1 MSSFWDV
8 FGALV
13 REWPLPRRCPNN
25 SKHLTTEPIVSSYD
39 NLAPTTERYSIN
51 YIPNLRSKSY
61 WPNHAKGLAILVV
74 YYTGQLYN
82 KNKQGCQRGD
92 MNDLFLKTDGLVLLV
107 LYYTGQMYV
116 DNNIGWEF
124 VISN

>member
-1 MSSFWDV
+1 
-8 FGALV
+8 
-13 REWPLPRRCPNN
+13 
-25 SKHLTTEPIVSSYD
+25 
-39 NLAPTTERYSIN
+39 
-51 YIPNLRSKSY
+51 
-61 WPNHAKGLAILVV
+61 
-74 YYTGQLYN
+74 
-82 KNKQGCQRGD
+82 